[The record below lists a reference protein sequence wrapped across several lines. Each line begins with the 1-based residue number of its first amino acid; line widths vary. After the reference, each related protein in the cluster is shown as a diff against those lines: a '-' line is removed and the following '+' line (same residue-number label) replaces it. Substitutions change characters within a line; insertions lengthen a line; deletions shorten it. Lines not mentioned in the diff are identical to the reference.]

1 MKNEKVKKII
11 NILGNVLMFVFL
23 AFCIFAVIVTV
34 AGKKEVDGATE
45 IFGYQLRIVT
55 SDSMAKSEYT
65 DVSNFEIKS
74 IPINSMVFVKTVPDG
89 KAEANDWYK
98 NIKVGD
104 VLTFRYVYTNQVTIT
119 HRVSEITE
127 KADGSGYIIKLV
139 GDNKLSNS
147 QLLEQEIDTSIDGSY
162 NYVIGK
168 VVGQSKLLGFF
179 LTLLKKPVGTICIVI
194 IPCFIIILLEV
205 LKIISAFNADKKKRE
220 KEENEK
226 KDNELEEL
234 RRRLAAL
241 ENANAPKEDSNEE
254 K

>member
-1 MKNEKVKKII
+1 MKNEKVKKIL
-11 NILGNVLMFVFL
+11 NIAGNVVMFIFL
-23 AFCIFAVIVTV
+23 ALCIFAVIVTV

-45 IFGYQLRIVT
+45 IFGYQMRIVT
-55 SDSMAKSEYT
+55 SDSMGACEYT
-65 DVSNFEIKS
+65 DVSKYEIKS
-74 IPINSMVFVKTVPDG
+74 IPINSMVFVETIPDG
-89 KAEANDWYK
+89 KAEANEWYK

-119 HRVSEITE
+119 HRVSSITQ

-147 QLLEQEIDTSIDGSY
+147 QLLEQEIDTSIEGSY

-179 LTLLKKPVGTICIVI
+179 LTILKKPIGTICLVIV
-194 IPCFIIILLEV
+194 PCFIIILLEV
-205 LKIISAFNADKKKRE
+205 MKIVSAFNADKKKRE
-220 KEENEK
+220 QEEMEK

-234 RRRLAAL
+234 RRKLAAL
-241 ENANAPKEDSNEE
+241 ENANAPKDDSNEE